1 MNIDIANSKSAC
13 EVGQFPAEYLGPNL
27 GPTFGLFGDHQAGV
41 SGVESVV

>member
-13 EVGQFPAEYLGPNL
+13 EVGQFPADMGPNL
-27 GPTFGLFGDHQAGV
+27 GPTFGLLGDHQAGV